1 MNSVGVGRVPENPR
15 VRVFRSRPV
24 AFAVSL
30 FRFSVCRHIQYHT
43 EDIPHILD
51 SMCLPTIQH
60 TVAPPL
66 HRVDNCS
73 MPNTQLSGP
82 TTAADIAPAHRRTD
96 SASAQHG
103 RLAGWRD
110 KVSTL
115 APEALFSRRTLCNLS
130 PLPGRRR
137 WIEIP
142 GTRPGSLPR
151 WISVTA
157 LVSGQS
163 SCPKR
168 RSSPAT
174 EWVEGGAWAHGSW
187 GLHPVRFPSSR
198 KAGRMGGG
206 RMMGPAACW
215 SRSFNSN
222 SNLARGEEHP
232 AARARTIIISCP
244 FRTSR
249 FVASWA
255 DLRGVS
261 TAIHDEW
268 IGLVQQGN

>member
-1 MNSVGVGRVPENPR
+1 MKRRGLDPKGHLSASRPLLCVEKMDRWISRWVSSSSAGRARRGYQGKFRMNSVGVGRVPENPR

-174 EWVEGGAWAHGSW
+174 EWVEGGAWAHGSL

-206 RMMGPAACW
+206 G
-215 SRSFNSN
+215 
-222 SNLARGEEHP
+222 
-232 AARARTIIISCP
+232 
-244 FRTSR
+244 
-249 FVASWA
+249 
-255 DLRGVS
+255 
-261 TAIHDEW
+261 
-268 IGLVQQGN
+268 